1 MTTCSPRN
9 FDLVSSYGADAAFDY
24 RDARCPSKVFSF
36 AGSGVSRA
44 FDCISTNESARIC
57 AEALSNGNDV
67 LYCHIL
73 PFSET
78 FAKRKVL
85 PKILLFW
92 TALGQEVQTLGH
104 RIPAFP
110 EDFNFLRDL
119 VETVED
125 LLAEGDLK
133 THPVKEMEGG
143 LESITDGLRMLYNG
157 EISGEKLVYTIG
169 KH

>member
-1 MTTCSPRN
+1 M
-9 FDLVSSYGADAAFDY
+9 
-24 RDARCPSKVFSF
+24 
-36 AGSGVSRA
+36 
-44 FDCISTNESARIC
+44 
-57 AEALSNGNDV
+57 
-67 LYCHIL
+67 
-73 PFSET
+73 
-78 FAKRKVL
+78 L